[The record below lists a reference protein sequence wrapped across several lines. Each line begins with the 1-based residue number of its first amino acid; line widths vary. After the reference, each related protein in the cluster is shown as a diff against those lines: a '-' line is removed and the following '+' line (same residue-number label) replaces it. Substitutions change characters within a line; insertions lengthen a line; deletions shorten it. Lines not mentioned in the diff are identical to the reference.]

1 MYAGHIGIALGAK
14 RARPDVSLAVIIVA
28 SLSLDLLVHPMVH
41 TLPVAAGVTAV
52 VFGVDFARHK
62 DLARSGLLA
71 GLVVSHIGADFL
83 TSYLELW
90 PGGPEAGLSLY
101 NGPAADFAL
110 EAFVI
115 VVGWWLY
122 RFTLPAT
129 TRSAPRVYGLLGWL
143 LFFQAF
149 YDVRF
154 AATALD

>member
-1 MYAGHIGIALGAK
+1 M
-14 RARPDVSLAVIIVA
+14 AVIVVA

-41 TLPVAAGVTAV
+41 TLPVAAGVAAV
-52 VFGVDFARHK
+52 VFAIDFARHK
-62 DLARSGLLA
+62 DVGRSGLLA
-71 GLVVSHIGADFL
+71 GLVVSHIGVDFL

-101 NGPAADFAL
+101 NIPAADFAI

-122 RFTLPAT
+122 RQTLPIAKRNASQAFTLLA
-129 TRSAPRVYGLLGWL
+129 WL

-154 AATALD
+154 AAKALD